1 MYAGVAGGRTGKSQ
15 PVDQGAVTYW
25 HHRRWPRNL
34 FTTVEIL
41 SENANFSPPVN
52 FPVIRTV
59 DRANV
64 LSITQQD
71 Q

>member
-41 SENANFSPPVN
+41 SENANFSWGSRIFIASGFNAPIPYA
-52 FPVIRTV
+52 PI
-59 DRANV
+59 DYG
-64 LSITQQD
+64 
-71 Q
+71 